1 MEFTTKVTD
10 IEITSATSTT
20 AEVQISVEL
29 SFYNAA
35 NTAIIPALQPSI
47 AAPSAI
53 AEDRPPSSR
62 LVIER
67 ERLRITQEEAKR
79 VLREEEEEDTVT
91 SVASSSCSAPKA
103 KRKKR
108 RKN

>member
-67 ERLRITQEEAKR
+67 ERLRTDHAGR
-79 VLREEEEEDTVT
+79 
-91 SVASSSCSAPKA
+91 S
-103 KRKKR
+103 
-108 RKN
+108 

>member
-79 VLREEEEEDTVT
+79 VLREKEEDTVT

>member
-79 VLREEEEEDTVT
+79 VLREEEDTVT